1 MSIVDLQ
8 QQAKTAFDHAVAKK
22 NLKERMESRL
32 TVTHR
37 GGVFRVNTELF
48 VLLDL
53 HEDDGLNDEM
63 ILLDAYDTP
72 VMVDRKELR
81 NTAKQRYT
89 ELMNEWLAEWNK
101 LKQTRR
107 AEDV

>member
-1 MSIVDLQ
+1 MSIIDLQ

-22 NLKERMESRL
+22 NLRERMESRL
-32 TVTHR
+32 TVSHR
-37 GGVFRVNTELF
+37 GGVFRVNPDLF

-53 HEDDGLNDEM
+53 HEDDGWNDEM

-72 VMVDRKELR
+72 VMIDRKELR
-81 NTAKQRYT
+81 DTAKQRYS

>member
-1 MSIVDLQ
+1 MSIIDLQ
-8 QQAKTAFDHAVAKK
+8 KQAKTAFDHAVAKK
-22 NLKERMESRL
+22 NLKERIESRL

-37 GGVFRVNTELF
+37 GGVFRVNTDLF

-53 HEDDGLNDEM
+53 HEDDEWNDEM

-107 AEDV
+107 VENV

>member
-1 MSIVDLQ
+1 MDIESLRE
-8 QQAKTAFDHAVAKK
+8 QARLSHDHAVAKK

-37 GGVFRVNTELF
+37 EGVFRITTELF

-53 HEDDGLNDEM
+53 PEDDGWNDEM

-72 VMVDRKELR
+72 VLVNRAELR
-81 NTAKQRYT
+81 ILAKQRYF
-89 ELMNEWLAEWNK
+89 ELMNEWLSEWNQ
-101 LKQTRR
+101 LKNVRR
-107 AEDV
+107 AADV

>member
-1 MSIVDLQ
+1 MSIIDLQ
-8 QQAKTAFDHAVAKK
+8 QQAKLSFDHAVAKK
-22 NLKERMESRL
+22 NLKERMQSRL

-37 GGVFRVNTELF
+37 GGVFSVDTDLF

-53 HEDDGLNDEM
+53 YEDDGWNDEM

-72 VMVDRKELR
+72 VMVNRAELR
-81 NTAKQRYT
+81 STAKQRYA

-101 LKQTRR
+101 LKKVRK

>member
-1 MSIVDLQ
+1 MNITDLQ
-8 QQAKTAFDHAVAKK
+8 QQAKTSFDHAVAKK

-32 TVTHR
+32 TVSHR

>member
-1 MSIVDLQ
+1 MSITDLQ

-32 TVTHR
+32 TVSHR
-37 GGVFRVNTELF
+37 DGVFRVTTDLF

-53 HEDDGLNDEM
+53 LEDDGWNDEM

-72 VMVDRKELR
+72 VLVNRTELR
-81 NTAKQRYT
+81 TLAKQRYF
-89 ELMNEWLAEWNK
+89 ELMNEWLNEWNQ
-101 LKQTRR
+101 LKNVRR
-107 AEDV
+107 AADV

>member
-1 MSIVDLQ
+1 MSITDLQ

-22 NLKERMESRL
+22 NLKERMQSRL

-37 GGVFRVNTELF
+37 GGVFSVNTELF

-53 HEDDGLNDEM
+53 PEDDGYNDEM
-63 ILLDAYDTP
+63 VLLDAYDTP
-72 VMVDRKELR
+72 VIVDRKELR

>member
-1 MSIVDLQ
+1 MSIIDLQ

-32 TVTHR
+32 TVSHR
-37 GGVFRVNTELF
+37 GGVFRVNTDLF
-48 VLLDL
+48 VWLNTQLD
-53 HEDDGLNDEM
+53 EEM
-63 ILLDAYDTP
+63 VILDSYDTP
-72 VMVDRKELR
+72 VLVNRNELL
-81 NTAKQRYT
+81 TLAKRRYS